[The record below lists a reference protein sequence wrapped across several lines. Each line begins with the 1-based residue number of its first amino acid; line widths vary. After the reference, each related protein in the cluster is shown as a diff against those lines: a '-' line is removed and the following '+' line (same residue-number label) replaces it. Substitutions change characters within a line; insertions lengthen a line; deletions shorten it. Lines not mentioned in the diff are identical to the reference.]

1 MEINF
6 KTLDKQKFSLFTYGS
21 EYVEDLINKVENT
34 IGKDNLYRLIH
45 AGRLLK
51 KETLVSEYNLSP
63 VLPVIFMVTEPEQ
76 KVADDDNIEEKQ
88 SGA

>member
-6 KTLDKQKFSLFTYGS
+6 KTLDKQKFSLFIYGS
-21 EYVEDLINKVENT
+21 EYVEDLINKVGNT

-51 KETLVSEYNLSP
+51 KKNTCIRIQP
-63 VLPVIFMVTEPEQ
+63 VPCTASYIYGYR
-76 KVADDDNIEEKQ
+76 A
-88 SGA
+88 